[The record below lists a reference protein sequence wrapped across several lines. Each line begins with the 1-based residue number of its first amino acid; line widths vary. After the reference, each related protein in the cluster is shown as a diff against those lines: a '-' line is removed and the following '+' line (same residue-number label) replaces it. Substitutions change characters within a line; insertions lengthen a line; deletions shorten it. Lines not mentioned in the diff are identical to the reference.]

1 MASDKPFYKLT
12 IKLDSARADALAEA
26 IQQLRDIAS
35 DYDTAAQSSATLI
48 FESYQEAPIIGI
60 REQFELWLHRYQIGL
75 GCEVTQKSPG
85 VRPETIL
92 ALRAM
97 HRTPMDDV
105 INDED
110 FVITVCDNA
119 HEELGVTGNLH
130 WSIPDPVRVG
140 SEEAFDAAY
149 DELECR
155 ITELAPRLAAH

>member
-105 INDED
+105 INDAGDERE
-110 FVITVCDNA
+110 
-119 HEELGVTGNLH
+119 HEPLLTPSPLMLSAPNDTPIIDAELVE
-130 WSIPDPVRVG
+130 V
-140 SEEAFDAAY
+140 
-149 DELECR
+149 DE
-155 ITELAPRLAAH
+155 

>member
-97 HRTPMDDV
+97 HRAGDEREHEPLLTPSPLMLSAP
-105 INDED
+105 NDTPIID
-110 FVITVCDNA
+110 A
-119 HEELGVTGNLH
+119 ELVE
-130 WSIPDPVRVG
+130 V
-140 SEEAFDAAY
+140 
-149 DELECR
+149 DE
-155 ITELAPRLAAH
+155 